1 MPYDQLLLHDGARHS
16 YEERLWMQQWYAFGQ
31 IAERLR
37 RRHIYGE
44 EAVGTANWLA

>member
-1 MPYDQLLLHDGARHS
+1 MLYGQLPSPDGAGHS
-16 YEERLWMQQWYAFGQ
+16 YEERLWAQQWYTFGR

-44 EAVGTANWLA
+44 ETGGTANWLA